1 MRKTCGL
8 FIAFMMVCS
17 AGYCADDTKDDAAAK
32 SNEQALTSG
41 FDRTRPN
48 EFVQNMK
55 MVGRYAALYIPN
67 RLLDASDL
75 ISMEAGFGGE
85 VSLQFYVTKYFMLGG
100 ASGCNYFVEKGFD
113 RQCGGGYR
121 DGKKFGMLCFS
132 KEDVVIDDTFG
143 SVRKYVIDSRGF
155 QLADFRMDAYRD
167 NDVDFWAVGGRFGW
181 LCDLGFDFHP
191 YEVVDFVSSCF
202 CYDLR
207 KDDLK

>member
-1 MRKTCGL
+1 MRKICCL
-8 FIAFMMVCS
+8 FIVIMAVCPV
-17 AGYCADDTKDDAAAK
+17 GYCADDASDK
-32 SNEQALTSG
+32 SAGKSSEQLTSG

-48 EFVQNMK
+48 QFVENMK

-85 VSLQFYVTKYFMLGG
+85 VSMQFYVTQYLQFGG
-100 ASGCNYFVEKGFD
+100 SHGCNYFVEKGFD

-121 DGKKFGMLCFS
+121 DGKKFGVICFS
-132 KEDVVIDDTFG
+132 TEDFVIDDTFG
-143 SVRKYVIDSRGF
+143 SVRNCVVDSRGF
-155 QLADFRMDAYRD
+155 QVADFRMDAYRD
-167 NDVDFWAVGGRFGW
+167 NEIDFWAVGGRFGW
-181 LCDLGFDFHP
+181 LCDLGVNFHP

>member
-1 MRKTCGL
+1 MT
-8 FIAFMMVCS
+8 VCS
-17 AGYCADDTKDDAAAK
+17 VGYCADDTSSAPAGK
-32 SNEQALTSG
+32 SSEQLTSG

-48 EFVQNMK
+48 EFVENMK

-85 VSLQFYVTKYFMLGG
+85 VSMQFYATQYLQFGG
-100 ASGCNYFVEKGFD
+100 AHGCNYFIEKGFD

-121 DGKKFGMLCFS
+121 DGKKFGVLCFS
-132 KEDVVIDDTFG
+132 SEDFVIDDTFG
-143 SVRKYVIDSRGF
+143 SVRNCVVDSRGF
-155 QLADFRMDAYRD
+155 QIADSRMDAYRD
-167 NDVDFWAVGGRFGW
+167 NEIDFWAVGGRFGW
-181 LCDLGFDFHP
+181 LCDLGVNFHP
-191 YEVVDFVSSCF
+191 YEVVDFVTSCF

>member
-1 MRKTCGL
+1 MRKICCL
-8 FIAFMMVCS
+8 FIVLMTVCS
-17 AGYCADDTKDDAAAK
+17 VGYCADDTSSAPAGK
-32 SNEQALTSG
+32 SSEQLTSG

-48 EFVQNMK
+48 EFVENMK

-85 VSLQFYVTKYFMLGG
+85 VSMQFYVTQYLQFGG
-100 ASGCNYFVEKGFD
+100 AHGCNYFIEKGFD

-121 DGKKFGMLCFS
+121 DGKKFGVLCFS
-132 KEDVVIDDTFG
+132 SEDFVIDDTFG
-143 SVRKYVIDSRGF
+143 SVRNCVVDSRGF
-155 QLADFRMDAYRD
+155 QIADFRMDAYRD
-167 NDVDFWAVGGRFGW
+167 NEIDFWAVGGRFGW
-181 LCDLGFDFHP
+181 LCDLGVNFHP
-191 YEVVDFVSSCF
+191 YEVVDFVTSCF